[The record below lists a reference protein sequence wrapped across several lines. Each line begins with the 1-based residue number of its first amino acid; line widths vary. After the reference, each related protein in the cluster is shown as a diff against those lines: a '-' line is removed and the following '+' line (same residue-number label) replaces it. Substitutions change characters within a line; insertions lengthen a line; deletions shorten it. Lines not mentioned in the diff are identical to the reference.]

1 MSLCG
6 LGAVA
11 SSTGLLCTR
20 PLGLALGT
28 KGEGHCSL
36 SPGGRSGS
44 GSWVLGAGTELEGW
58 QNVPRAHQVA
68 KVKVLQCVLCSVST
82 VLVRTQYTSSMSYK
96 MQIV

>member
-1 MSLCG
+1 MSLCR

-11 SSTGLLCTR
+11 PS
-20 PLGLALGT
+20 PVGLALGT

-58 QNVPRAHQVA
+58 QNVPRAYQEA
-68 KVKVLQCVLCSVST
+68 KVKALQCVLCSVST